1 MKVLI
6 IEDDPGWINII
17 TMSLVH
23 FKISYSV
30 VRSGENILEA
40 IMQNKPD
47 LVLLDMLIGY
57 DGIEGLN
64 ILQLIK
70 ADPKM
75 AGTPVVILSTDY
87 QDQDKEDAIR
97 LGAIAYI
104 RKDRLITELN
114 NFCDQLGKKS

>member
-1 MKVLI
+1 
-6 IEDDPGWINII
+6 
-17 TMSLVH
+17 
-23 FKISYSV
+23 
-30 VRSGENILEA
+30 
-40 IMQNKPD
+40 MQNKPD